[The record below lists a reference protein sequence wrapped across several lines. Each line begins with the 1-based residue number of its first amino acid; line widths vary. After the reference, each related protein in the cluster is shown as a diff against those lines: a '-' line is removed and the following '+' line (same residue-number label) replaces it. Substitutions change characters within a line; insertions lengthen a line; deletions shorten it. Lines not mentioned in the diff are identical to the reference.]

1 MVAGAGWPSG
11 SSQSRCT
18 RLSSAPSRS
27 NTQHP
32 ALRSP
37 GQLLGSGPLWG
48 AALLLTLPLPEP
60 PQTAAPQS
68 SASPRISQAAAPAAY
83 TITPQRR
90 ALLDTIRYAEGT
102 WKGGSPEGYRVL
114 YGGGLFSSLERHPEI
129 TVRRRYTSA
138 AAGAYQFLPAT
149 WREASRKL
157 ALQDFSAPNQDQAA
171 LYLVE
176 RRGALAAVDRSGLGG
191 TVLAQLSREWASLP
205 ASHGGSYYG
214 QPVKSRQELIAFYA
228 TALQRARQQL
238 V

>member
-18 RLSSAPSRS
+18 RLSRAPSRS

-32 ALRSP
+32 ALRSLE
-37 GQLLGSGPLWG
+37 QLLGSGPLCG
-48 AALLLTLPLPEP
+48 AALLLTLPLPAP
-60 PQTAAPQS
+60 PQT
-68 SASPRISQAAAPAAY
+68 AAPAAY

-102 WKGGSPEGYRVL
+102 WKGGSSEGYRVL

-214 QPVKSRQELIAFYA
+214 QPVKSRQELIAFYT

-238 V
+238 G